1 MTYSS
6 IKVYISIHI
15 HVCRSLSWLIYYYIS
30 TTIRAPSNKKSWL
43 RLKKQ
48 ILTIASG
55 LWTKLVVNIRK
66 SFPLSLERWSQ
77 SLTLSLSL
85 SVSSQS
91 CTRSKSLLLSQSQ
104 AFILPSFS
112 LSLSFSSLS
121 LLLSLLASVLWSEFD
136 FGRASSLAS
145 PSTDMLFNSSSF
157 FLDSFSL
164 SRGASSSFF
173 LDSSDPPESV
183 LTVAEADLTLAVG
196 LVWGIS
202 YWSLMK

>member
-66 SFPLSLERWSQ
+66 SFPLSLERWPQ

-91 CTRSKSLLLSQSQ
+91 CTRSKIPAPITIPGLYSALLLSVP
-104 AFILPSFS
+104 F
-112 LSLSFSSLS
+112 
-121 LLLSLLASVLWSEFD
+121 LLLSLPASFPTCICSVVRIWFWQGLFS
-136 FGRASSLAS
+136 GLSLNRHA
-145 PSTDMLFNSSSF
+145 L
-157 FLDSFSL
+157 
-164 SRGASSSFF
+164 
-173 LDSSDPPESV
+173 
-183 LTVAEADLTLAVG
+183 
-196 LVWGIS
+196 
-202 YWSLMK
+202 